1 MATHVADRILAA
13 MKSQLAL
20 TMGASGVHLVPLHMI
35 DAGTLPVVIIDQV
48 RDTVTESTGVFPVY
62 QTHRLEMTVRICIM
76 ATESTFDAAL
86 GTLHEAVS
94 KALTGTTSAITL
106 GNILTRGLRIDGEEL
121 FADAESLQKPVGG
134 WAIAVSCIYNTRSD
148 QPGNFEKE
156 LTP

>member
-1 MATHVADRILAA
+1 
-13 MKSQLAL
+13 
-20 TMGASGVHLVPLHMI
+20 
-35 DAGTLPVVIIDQV
+35 
-48 RDTVTESTGVFPVY
+48 
-62 QTHRLEMTVRICIM
+62 MTVRLCIM

>member
-13 MKSQLAL
+13 LKSRLAL

-35 DAGTLPVVIIDQV
+35 DYSQLPVVIIDEI
-48 RDTVTESTGVFPVY
+48 RDSVTESTGVFPVY
-62 QTHRLEMTVRICIM
+62 QTHRMEMTVRICII
-76 ATESTFDAAL
+76 ATEPTFDAAL

-94 KALTGTTSAITL
+94 KALTGSAAAITL
-106 GNILTRGLRIDGEEL
+106 GSILTRGLRIDGEE
-121 FADAESLQKPVGG
+121 FFSDSESLQKPVGG
-134 WAIAVSCIYNTRSD
+134 WDISVSCIYNTRSD

>member
-1 MATHVADRILAA
+1 MATHVADRILSTL
-13 MKSQLAL
+13 KSRMASVSGIV
-20 TMGASGVHLVPLHMI
+20 GAHLLPLHLL
-35 DAGTLPVVIIDQV
+35 DASLLPAVIIDQV
-48 RDTVTESTGVFPVY
+48 RDTVTESTGAFPIY
-62 QTHRLEMTVRICIM
+62 QTHRMEMTVRLCIM

-94 KALTGTTSAITL
+94 KALTGTASAITL
-106 GNILTRGLRIDGEEL
+106 GNVLTRGLRIDGEEL
-121 FADAESLQKPVGG
+121 FADSESLQKPVGG

>member
-1 MATHVADRILAA
+1 MATHVADRILSTL
-13 MKSQLAL
+13 KSRMASI
-20 TMGASGVHLVPLHMI
+20 TGVTGAHLLPLHML
-35 DAGTLPVVIIDQV
+35 DSGLLPAVIIDEV

-62 QTHRLEMTVRICIM
+62 QTHKMEMVVKVCIM

-94 KALTGTTSAITL
+94 KALTGSVAAITL
-106 GNILTRGLRIDGEEL
+106 GNVLTRGLRIEGEEL

-134 WAIAVSCIYNTRSD
+134 WAISLSCIYNTRSD

-156 LTP
+156 LT